1 MNLNNVITILEA
13 KLLYGKEYLD
23 RDILSICAG
32 DLMSD
37 LLACPHSHGLL
48 ITGLVNVQVIRT
60 AEMLDLSA
68 IVFIRGKKPTEEMI
82 QLSQHKQIALLA
94 TEHSLYTSCG
104 LLFQAGLRSCSLF

>member
-1 MNLNNVITILEA
+1 MNLNDVINILEA
-13 KLLYGKEYLD
+13 KLIHGDEYLD
-23 RDILSICAG
+23 RDIISICAG

-68 IVFIRGKKPTEEMI
+68 IVFIRGKQPSEEMI
-82 QLSQHKQIALLA
+82 ELSRKKQIALLT

-104 LLFQAGLRSCSLF
+104 LLFEAGLRSCPLF